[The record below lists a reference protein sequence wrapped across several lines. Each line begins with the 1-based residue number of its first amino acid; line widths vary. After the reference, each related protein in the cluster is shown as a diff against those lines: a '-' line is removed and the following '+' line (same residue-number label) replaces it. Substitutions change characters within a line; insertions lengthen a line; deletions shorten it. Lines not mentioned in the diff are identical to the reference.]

1 MEEQKVTEELNNAE
15 EHVESQAGSITSEET
30 PQAEE
35 QKTES
40 PKRYCPESNI
50 VWAIVC
56 TIMCCLPLG
65 IVAII
70 KAMSVEKLWN
80 QGRYD
85 EAQSAANAAK
95 RWSIAG
101 AIFAVILVA
110 LSIILEVLIF
120 GMAIFY
126 ELSFLSNLFDLW

>member
-1 MEEQKVTEELNNAE
+1 MEEQKVTEELNKAE

-101 AIFAVILVA
+101 ALCAVILVA
-110 LSIILEVLIF
+110 LYIIIEVLIF
-120 GMAIFY
+120 GLTVFY
-126 ELSFLSNLFDLW
+126 ELTILSNLFNIW

>member
-1 MEEQKVTEELNNAE
+1 MEEQKITEEFNNVE
-15 EHVESQAGSITSEET
+15 EHIKSQVESTTSEDT
-30 PQAEE
+30 PQTEE
-35 QKTES
+35 QKAEE
-40 PKRYCPESNI
+40 PKRYCPDSNI

-110 LSIILEVLIF
+110 LSFILEVLIF

>member
-1 MEEQKVTEELNNAE
+1 MEEQKITEEFNN
-15 EHVESQAGSITSEET
+15 VEGQIKSQTESTSSEDT
-30 PQAEE
+30 PQTEE
-35 QKTES
+35 KKTEE
-40 PKRYCPESNI
+40 PKRYCPDSNI

-56 TIMCCLPLG
+56 TIMCCFPLG

-80 QGRYD
+80 QGRYE

-101 AIFAVILVA
+101 ALFAVILVA
-110 LSIILEVLIF
+110 LYIISEVLIF
-120 GMAIFY
+120 GLAIFY
-126 ELSFLSNLFDLW
+126 ELAFLSNLFNIW

>member
-1 MEEQKVTEELNNAE
+1 MEEQKVTEELNKAE

-95 RWSIAG
+95 RWSIA
-101 AIFAVILVA
+101 VILVA
-110 LSIILEVLIF
+110 LSFILEVLIF